1 MIGRDIAPFLERTAA
16 EYPVVTVTGP
26 RQSGKTTLVRAL
38 FKDKDYYNLEQTS
51 TIDFAL
57 RDPEGFIRSMPDGAI
72 IDEVQR
78 APHLL
83 PLIQIAADNDPRKGL
98 FILTGSA
105 QLQLLD
111 AVSQSLAGRTALVTL
126 LPLSFR
132 ELRGHADLADM
143 PARVFAGFM
152 PRIYNDRLNPVE
164 ALDYYFRTY
173 IERDVRAVSQVHNLT
188 QFQTFVRMC
197 AGRVGQILNLSAL
210 GSDVG
215 ISQTTARA
223 WLSILQASYVL
234 FTLEPHHLNI
244 NRRLVKSPKLY
255 FYDVGLAAFL
265 LGIEQVK
272 QVQSHPLY
280 GNLFENMV
288 VGEFLKYRFNRGR
301 TNNLSFYR
309 DAKGHEIDLL
319 YADAQHLLPV
329 EIKAGMTLHSDFF
342 KGLDAFQQV
351 RPELPHGRM
360 LVYGGETV
368 QRRSDTLVLP
378 PAAIHDELET
388 LFA

>member
-1 MIGRDIAPFLERTAA
+1 MIGRDIAPFLERMAT
-16 EYPVVTVTGP
+16 EYPVVTMTGP
-26 RQSGKTTLVRAL
+26 RQSGKTTLIREM
-38 FKDKDYYNLEQTS
+38 FRGKDYYNLEQTS
-51 TIDFAL
+51 TLDFAL
-57 RDPEGFIRSMPDGAI
+57 RDPEGFINQMPEGAI
-72 IDEVQR
+72 IDEIQR
-78 APHLL
+78 APQLL
-83 PLIQIAADNDPRKGL
+83 SLIQVAVDENPRKGR

-126 LPLSFR
+126 LPLSLH
-132 ELRGHADLADM
+132 ELREQAPLTDAPSL
-143 PARVFAGFM
+143 VYTGFM
-152 PRIYNDRLNPVE
+152 PRIYNDRLVPTE

-173 IERDVRAVSQVHNLT
+173 VERDVRLMSQIHNLD

-223 WLSILQASYVL
+223 WLSILQASYIL

-265 LGIEQVK
+265 LGIERAG

-288 VGEFLKYRFNRGR
+288 VVEFLKYRFNRGR

-309 DAKGHEIDLL
+309 DAKGNEIDLL

-329 EIKAGMTLHSDFF
+329 EIKAGMTVHSEFF
-342 KGLDAFQQV
+342 KGLDAFRRI
-351 RPELPHGRM
+351 RPESPHGRM
-360 LVYGGETV
+360 LVYGGDTV
-368 QRRSDTLVLP
+368 QRRSDTIVLP
-378 PAAIHDELET
+378 PAAIHDELSA
-388 LFA
+388 LFG

>member
-1 MIGRDIAPFLERTAA
+1 MIGRDIASFLERTAT

-38 FKDKDYYNLEQTS
+38 FKDKDYYSLEQTS
-51 TIDFAL
+51 TLDFAV
-57 RDPEGFIRSMPDGAI
+57 RDPEGFIRGMPDGAV
-72 IDEVQR
+72 IDEIQR

-98 FILTGSA
+98 FILTGSV
-105 QLQLLD
+105 QLRLLD
-111 AVSQSLAGRTALVTL
+111 AVSQSLAGRAALVTL
-126 LPLSFR
+126 LPFSLH
-132 ELRGHADLADM
+132 ELRGHADLADISNLIYT
-143 PARVFAGFM
+143 GFM
-152 PRIYNDRLNPVE
+152 PRIYNDRLNPTE

-173 IERDVRAVSQVHNLT
+173 VERDVRLMSQIHNLD

-215 ISQTTARA
+215 ISQTTART

-265 LGIEQVK
+265 LGIEQKK

-288 VGEFLKYRFNRGR
+288 VAEFLKYRFNRGR

-329 EIKAGMTLHSDFF
+329 EIKAGMTLHPDFF
-342 KGLDAFQQV
+342 KDLDAFQKI
-351 RPELPHGRM
+351 RPEQPHGRM
-360 LVYGGETV
+360 LIYGGDTV

-378 PAAIHDELET
+378 PAAIYDELNA
-388 LFA
+388 LFG